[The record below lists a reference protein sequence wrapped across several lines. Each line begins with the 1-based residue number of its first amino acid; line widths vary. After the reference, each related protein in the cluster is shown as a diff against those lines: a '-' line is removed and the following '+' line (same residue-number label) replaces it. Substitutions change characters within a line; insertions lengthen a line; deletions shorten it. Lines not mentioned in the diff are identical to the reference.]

1 MGSRSPAMIHSRAP
15 GRRLYRMMDF
25 PKAGGVLAPLARG
38 PCRRA
43 RTPRSSWCEPGTR
56 QASCSPAP
64 PDAEVQT
71 GFEWPEA
78 WLTSSVD
85 SVIQPQRWNKPLPVE
100 IKTKDHDTI
109 RRMQAGMRGPD
120 STHITQAK
128 VQVALVRH
136 FQGDLWPGLD
146 PVTHGFVYYMS
157 RDDPS
162 ITAEYRVDYD
172 EKFFEFGIERLKQW
186 RAMFLEDV
194 LPEIEPGKRT
204 SKFGHPN
211 GWRWSYPPCAWC
223 DFKTTCQLDFRE
235 GVEELSNSIGIG
247 RAKLVREDYDPE
259 AARGRVFA
267 RWNAKILSQDDSRAA

>member
-1 MGSRSPAMIHSRAP
+1 
-15 GRRLYRMMDF
+15 MMDF
-25 PKAGGVLAPLARG
+25 PKQEAFSRRSRVVMQAGKDAEVELV
-38 PCRRA
+38 
-43 RTPRSSWCEPGTR
+43 RTWHEAGILLS
-56 QASCSPAP
+56 AP

-109 RRMQAGMRGPD
+109 KRMQAGMRGPD
-120 STHITQAK
+120 ATHITQAK

-162 ITAEYRVDYD
+162 NTAEYRVDYD
-172 EKFFEFGIERLKQW
+172 EKFFEIGVERLKQW

-247 RAKLVREDYDPE
+247 RAKLVREDYDYE
-259 AARGRVFA
+259 AARARVFD
-267 RWNAKILSQDDSRAA
+267 RWNDMISTSQDDSLAA